1 MGCLYFKKWRSSE
14 LGLQWCW
21 RVPTGL
27 APGIGASWRLLWVAC
42 VGGMAYLG
50 VSAASRNLLILHIK
64 PADKMNYC
72 RNEIHRTRSYS
83 IMSFISV

>member
-27 APGIGASWRLLWVAC
+27 APGTGARWRLLWVAC
-42 VGGMAYLG
+42 VGGMAHLG
-50 VSAASRNLLILHIK
+50 VSAAS
-64 PADKMNYC
+64 
-72 RNEIHRTRSYS
+72 
-83 IMSFISV
+83 